1 MAERAR
7 AVEAP
12 LRLVLV
18 DDHEIVRS
26 GLRALFEGQG
36 IEVVGEAEDVEGAV
50 ALVGRAHP
58 DVLVLDVR
66 IPGGGGHK
74 VLERLD
80 EVPATLA
87 VSASDERD
95 DVVRTVA
102 AGATG
107 YLLKTASSEDILRAV
122 RATAAGEP
130 VFSPELAGH
139 VLDLDLDLG
148 AVDDPAWEALTDRQ
162 VEVLR
167 LLARGRTYKQI
178 AEELFVSVKTVE
190 THVRHV
196 LQALQLTNRHEA
208 ARWAMERGLE

>member
-1 MAERAR
+1 MGDRAK
-7 AVEAP
+7 VIEAP

-18 DDHEIVRS
+18 DDHEIVRG
-26 GLRALFEGQG
+26 GLQALFIGAG
-36 IEVVGEAEDVEGAV
+36 IEVVGEAGDVESALAAV
-50 ALVGRAHP
+50 RRHRP

-66 IPGGGGHK
+66 IPGGGGHR
-74 VLERLD
+74 VLEQLD
-80 EVPATLA
+80 EVPRTLA

-102 AGATG
+102 AGAIG
-107 YLLKTASSEDILRAV
+107 YLLKTASSATILSAV
-122 RATAAGEP
+122 RSTAAGQP

-139 VLDLDLDLG
+139 VLDMDMDLG
-148 AVDDPAWEALTDRQ
+148 AVADPAWEALTDRQ

-178 AEELFVSVKTVE
+178 AAELVVSVKTVE

-208 ARWAMERGLE
+208 ARWAMDRGLE